1 MKKITVS
8 VPATTANLGAGVDC
22 MGLALNLRSKVE
34 VWEIAQGLEVEVEG
48 EAASQLPLDES
59 NLIVRAAEKVFER
72 VKRRPT
78 GLHLHSINGVPLA
91 SGLGSSSAAIVGGLV
106 AANALV
112 DGRLTRTELLQMAC
126 DMEGH
131 ADNAA
136 PTLYGGLA
144 LVSGTGEDLVA
155 HCLTV
160 APIKVVIA
168 LPNVRLSTAEAR
180 AALPKEIPLKNA
192 VYNIGHAL
200 LTAQA
205 LVAGDFDLL
214 RRAVGDRL
222 HEPFRKPLI
231 PGSAEAATQACRAG
245 AVAVTL
251 SGAGPSLA
259 AFLPPAAP
267 HEGVVAA
274 MKAAFEAAGVAC
286 RTFALPV
293 DSQGAKLKWRLDEV
307 EPPVWAKTAP
317 GRREWML
324 EA

>member
-1 MKKITVS
+1 
-8 VPATTANLGAGVDC
+8 
-22 MGLALNLRSKVE
+22 
-34 VWEIAQGLEVEVEG
+34 
-48 EAASQLPLDES
+48 
-59 NLIVRAAEKVFER
+59 
-72 VKRRPT
+72 
-78 GLHLHSINGVPLA
+78 
-91 SGLGSSSAAIVGGLV
+91 LV

-155 HCLTV
+155 HSLTV

-231 PGSAEAATQACRAG
+231 PGSAEAATQARRAG

-267 HEGVVAA
+267 HEAVVAA
-274 MKAAFEAAGVAC
+274 MKSAFEEAGVAC

-317 GRREWML
+317 ARREWVL

>member
-8 VPATTANLGAGVDC
+8 VPATTANLGAGFDC

-34 VWEIAQGLEVEVEG
+34 VWEIPEGLEIEVEG
-48 EAASQLPLDES
+48 EAANQLPLDAS
-59 NLIVRAAEKVFER
+59 NLVVRAAEKVFER

-78 GLHLHSINGVPLA
+78 GVHLRLVNGIPLA
-91 SGLGSSSAAIVGGLV
+91 SGLGSSSAATVGGLV

-112 DGRLTRTELLQMAC
+112 DGRLTRPELLQMAC

-136 PTLYGGLA
+136 PTLFGGLA
-144 LVSGTGEDLVA
+144 LVSGTGEDLIA

-160 APIKVVIA
+160 PPIKVVIA
-168 LPNVRLSTAEAR
+168 LPDVRLSTAEAR
-180 AALPKEIPLKNA
+180 AALPKEVPLKNA

-200 LTAQA
+200 LTAEA
-205 LVAGDFDLL
+205 LASGDFDLL
-214 RRAVGDRL
+214 GKAMGDRL

-231 PGSAEAATQACRAG
+231 PGSAEASAQARQAG

-259 AFLPPAAP
+259 AFMPPSAP
-267 HEGVVAA
+267 HEGVAAA
-274 MKAAFEAAGVAC
+274 MKSAFEAAGVGC
-286 RTFALPV
+286 RTYALPV
-293 DSQGAKLKWRLDEV
+293 DSQGAKLKWRLDEA
-307 EPPVWAKTAP
+307 ELPVWVKTAP
-317 GRREWML
+317 ARRQWVL